1 MARLELSPEQFR
13 RLCDEV
19 AEIATDFLS
28 RLDGREIQ
36 PRAGA
41 ADMARAFDE
50 PWPSEGLG
58 AAAAAQ
64 LRNVVELSRW
74 QNGRFFGYVMGSGEP
89 AGATA
94 DLLASVVNQ
103 NVTSWRSAPAATV
116 IELTVLK
123 WLAESIG
130 CSGFGGSLTGGGSS
144 ANLMALAMAR
154 EAKVPANESGARPG
168 AVYCSAEAHMSI
180 GKSVGLLGI
189 GRNHLRQI
197 PVDGEFRMNLDELV
211 RAIEADEREGI
222 PPIAIV
228 GTAGTVNTG
237 AIDDLQEIAEIAK
250 RHRVWFHVDG
260 AYGALAAIAAPGK
273 FRGLERADSLSLD
286 PHKWLYQSV
295 DCGCLL
301 FRDAAAAR
309 AAFSHSG
316 DYARSLLHGELES
329 FMFFD
334 ESLELSRRFR
344 ALRLWLS
351 MRYHG
356 REAFRAA
363 IAEDLALAQRLA
375 QRIAREPL
383 LELLAPVPL
392 SAVCFRAKSAPTLRS
407 AQDWAQADLN
417 AWNETVIKRVVQ
429 RGRVY
434 LSNATLAGKFA
445 LRACITNHRT
455 TVADVDAVVEEV
467 LAAAKQA

>member
-13 RLCDEV
+13 KLCEQV

-28 RLDGREIQ
+28 RLDQREIQ

-41 ADMARAFDE
+41 ADMVRAFE
-50 PWPSEGLG
+50 EAWPREGLG
-58 AAAAAQ
+58 EAAAAK

-89 AGATA
+89 SGAAA
-94 DLLASVVNQ
+94 DLLASVINQ

-116 IELTVLK
+116 IERTVVK
-123 WLAESIG
+123 WLADAIG
-130 CSGFGGSLTGGGSS
+130 CAGFSGSLTGGGSS

-154 EAKVPANESGARPG
+154 ESKLAANESGARPG

-180 GKSVGLLGI
+180 GKSVRLLGI
-189 GRNHLRQI
+189 GRKHLRQI
-197 PVDGEFRMNLDELV
+197 AVDSEFRMNLDELL
-211 RAIEADEREGI
+211 RAVESDERKGI

-237 AIDDLQEIAEIAK
+237 AIDDLERIADIAQ

-260 AYGALAAIAAPGK
+260 AYGALAAIAAPEK
-273 FRGLERADSLSLD
+273 FKGIERADSLSLD
-286 PHKWLYQSV
+286 PHKWLYQSL

-301 FRDAAAAR
+301 FRDSGAAR

-316 DYARSLLHGELES
+316 DYAKSLLQGELES

-344 ALRLWLS
+344 GLRLWLS
-351 MRYHG
+351 MQYHG
-356 REAFRAA
+356 QDAFRAA
-363 IAEDLALAQRLA
+363 IGEDLALAQRLA
-375 QRIAREPL
+375 QKIAGESS

-392 SAVCFRAKSAPTLRS
+392 SAVCFRHKQAP
-407 AQDWAQADLN
+407 DGVDLN
-417 AWNETVIKRVVQ
+417 AWNEKLMKRVVQ

-434 LSNATLAGKFA
+434 LSNATLGGKFA
-445 LRACITNHRT
+445 LRACVTNHRT
-455 TVADVDAVVEEV
+455 TAADVDAVVEEV
-467 LAAAKQA
+467 AAAASQPQA

>member
-1 MARLELSPEQFR
+1 MSRLELSPEQFR
-13 RLCDEV
+13 KLCDEV
-19 AEIATDFLS
+19 AAIATDFLS
-28 RLDGREIQ
+28 RLDGREIH
-36 PRAGA
+36 PRAA
-41 ADMARAFDE
+41 TADIVRAFDE
-50 PWPSEGLG
+50 PWPADGLG
-58 AAAAAQ
+58 LAAAAQ

-89 AGATA
+89 AGAAA
-94 DLLASVVNQ
+94 DLLASVINA
-103 NVTSWRSAPAATV
+103 NVTSWRSGPAATV
-116 IELTVLK
+116 IEHTVVK
-123 WLAESIG
+123 WLADAIG
-130 CSGFGGSLTGGGSS
+130 CAGFKGNLTGGGSA

-154 EAKVPANESGARPG
+154 EAKAPANASGARPG
-168 AVYCSAEAHMSI
+168 AVYCSTEAHMSI

-197 PVDGEFRMNLDELV
+197 PVDGEFRMKLDELV
-211 RAIEADEREGI
+211 RAVEADERKGI

-237 AIDDLQEIAEIAK
+237 AIDDLAGIADIAK
-250 RHRVWFHVDG
+250 RHRVWCHVDG
-260 AYGALAAIAAPGK
+260 AYGALAAIAAPEK
-273 FRGLERADSLSLD
+273 FRGLADADSLSLD

-301 FRDAAAAR
+301 FRDPGAAR

-316 DYARSLLHGELES
+316 DYARSLLKGEIES

-356 REAFRAA
+356 YEAFRAA
-363 IAEDLALAQRLA
+363 IAEDLALALRLA
-375 QRIAREPL
+375 QKITAEPS

-392 SAVCFRAKSAPTLRS
+392 SAVCFRVRQAPEGVE
-407 AQDWAQADLN
+407 LN
-417 AWNETVIKRVVQ
+417 AWNEQIMKRVVQ

-434 LSNATLAGKFA
+434 LSNATLGGKFA

-455 TVADVDAVVEEV
+455 TTADVDAVVEEV
-467 LAAAKQA
+467 MAAAKQA

>member
-1 MARLELSPEQFR
+1 MAQLEISPEQFR
-13 RLCDEV
+13 KLCDEV
-19 AEIATDFLS
+19 AEIAADFLT
-28 RLDGREIQ
+28 RLDAREIQ

-41 ADMARAFDE
+41 SDMTRAFDE
-50 PWPSEGLG
+50 PWPGEGLG
-58 AAAAAQ
+58 TAAAAQ

-89 AGATA
+89 AGAAA

-116 IELTVLK
+116 VERTVVK
-123 WLAESIG
+123 WLAEAIG
-130 CSGFGGSLTGGGSS
+130 CAGFTGSLTGGGSA

-154 EAKVPANESGARPG
+154 EAKAPANLGGARPG
-168 AVYCSAEAHMSI
+168 AVYCSTEAHMSI

-197 PVDGEFRMNLDELV
+197 AVDGDYRMKLDELV
-211 RAIEADEREGI
+211 RAIEADERKGI
-222 PPIAIV
+222 PPLAIV

-237 AIDDLQEIAEIAK
+237 AIDDLAGIADIAK

-260 AYGALAAIAAPGK
+260 AYGALAAIAAPEK
-273 FRGLERADSLSLD
+273 FTGLQRSDSVSLD

-301 FRDAAAAR
+301 FRDPAAAR

-316 DYARSLLHGELES
+316 DYAKSLLEGELES

-363 IAEDLALAQRLA
+363 IAENLDLAMRLA
-375 QRIAREPL
+375 RRVTDEAS
-383 LELLAPVPL
+383 LELLAPISL
-392 SAVCFRAKSAPTLRS
+392 SAVCFRVKEAPGG
-407 AQDWAQADLN
+407 QDLN
-417 AWNETVIKRVVQ
+417 AWNEAIMKRVVR

-434 LSNATLAGKFA
+434 LSNATLGGRFA

-455 TVADVDAVVEEV
+455 TAADVDAVVEEV
-467 LAAAKQA
+467 LSAAKQAQP